1 MLEIQIND
9 QEDSSLEGIKV
20 LNFSDEKWNRN

>member
-9 QEDSSLEGIKV
+9 QEDPSLEGIKV
-20 LNFSDEKWNRN
+20 LNFNDEKWNRN

>member
-9 QEDSSLEGIKV
+9 QDDPSLEGIKV